1 MGETWNPV
9 YKLKYLLGSAFRCCV
24 GFSLAAVSEGLSRV
38 VACQLL
44 TAVASLGAEHRLSA
58 HKLGG
63 CGTRT

>member
-1 MGETWNPV
+1 M
-9 YKLKYLLGSAFRCCV
+9 

-38 VACQLL
+38 VVCQLL

-63 CGTRT
+63 CGTWAQ